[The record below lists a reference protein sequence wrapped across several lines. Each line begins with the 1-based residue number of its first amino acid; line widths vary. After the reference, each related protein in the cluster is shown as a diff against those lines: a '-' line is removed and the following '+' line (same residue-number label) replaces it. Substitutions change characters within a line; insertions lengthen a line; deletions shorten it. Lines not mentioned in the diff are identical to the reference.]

1 MKKLFNYALIGAI
14 ALTGSTML
22 TSCSS
27 SDDAAAEN
35 NNPNFNPETNE
46 VLTKLVFNVA
56 TGNTTRQTSNA
67 TQATTSDPFRG
78 INSAVLLSFK
88 QTDDSKHISAATTAD
103 KRYDLENIMSAGS
116 INAADNNTNS
126 SHRVIET
133 SLPLN
138 TNSLIF
144 YGKAV
149 QSTADKEQFGHLDDF
164 TIADATATGLKLSDT
179 NIELGSRLNGNTEEF
194 QKIGELL
201 GGILTCIMNSNLDGV
216 HKDVVHFGG
225 TTDEFIVTY
234 PDGIYW
240 SSYVTSNGKSPVT
253 SSKDITSLEQLLAD
267 VYKEMTTIRDTEGEL
282 RGGCAHSLIYTIQ
295 SMWSVINQIRCA
307 TPFCA
312 EEAVAQALAK
322 HIHNRLKKY
331 FNGTVPDDGAA
342 VTGVSFLT
350 STTMVLDNFDSET
363 VWPTTADTKP
373 TKIYFTA
380 NPSIAGKNLNQFPE
394 ELYHLPAGSAH
405 YKFDSTKKQFTYQ
418 QDYNTSAVGG
428 GTFNASSYY
437 YPAELCYFG
446 NSPVRTSSAQIRPA
460 DYPNGVDKWKNN
472 SSWDARWNE
481 THVISSTQAVAMK
494 NNINYGTSLLKTQI
508 HYGATSLQDN
518 NHNIQYYKDNTIS
531 PTDEPNK
538 AITIGATS
546 FLLKGILIGG
556 QSKKVGW
563 NYLPKVFNPSETTE
577 TNPTGYIYDNAIASS
592 SIPASGSSAPNYT
605 LVFDNFNATAAAN
618 SQPQDKVYVALE
630 LINNTDQD
638 FYGEHGLIRKGGTFY
653 LIGELDPASKAPT
666 WADSDHPLPPY
677 NADGTTN
684 KVSRVFIQDYMTS
697 VNFTIGEYSLQH
709 AYLTVPD
716 LRYSSL
722 TLGLSVDMNW
732 ETGINFGDVVVGGGQ
747 INP

>member
-35 NNPNFNPETNE
+35 TNPNFNPETNE

-116 INAADNNTNS
+116 INAVDNNTNS

-138 TNSLIF
+138 TNSLVF
-144 YGKAV
+144 YGKAI
-149 QSTADKEQFGHLDDF
+149 QSTPADYEAYGHLEDF
-164 TIADATATGLKLSDT
+164 TIADPAATGLDMSKT
-179 NIELGSRLNGNTEEF
+179 NIELASRINGNLEDF
-194 QKIGELL
+194 QKIGDLL
-201 GGILTCIMNSNLDGV
+201 GGILTCIMHSNLDDT
-216 HKDVVHFGG
+216 HKSA
-225 TTDEFIVTY
+225 VTFQGNPVDY

-240 SSYVTSNGKSPVT
+240 SSYANPGGKSPVT
-253 SSKDITSLEQLLAD
+253 SSHDLFALEKKLAD
-267 VYKEMTTIRDTEGEL
+267 VYKEMTNIRDTEGEL

-295 SMWSVINQIRCA
+295 AIWSVINEIRA
-307 TPFCA
+307 AQPFCK
-312 EEAVAQALAK
+312 EEAVAQALAN
-322 HIHNRLKKY
+322 HIHNRIGNY
-331 FNGTVPDDGAA
+331 FNGTVPTTGAE
-342 VTGVSFLT
+342 VTGVSIKTATDQIISAFAADT
-350 STTMVLDNFDSET
+350 A
-363 VWPTTADTKP
+363 WPTTEAGTKP
-373 TKIYFTA
+373 SNFA
-380 NPSIAGKNLNQFPE
+380 SINSVNLNQFPE
-394 ELYHLPAGSAH
+394 DLYHLPAGSAH
-405 YKFDSTKKQFTYQ
+405 YKFDSTKQQFIYQ

-428 GTFNASSYY
+428 GTFNVTSYY

-446 NSPVRTSSAQIRPA
+446 NSPIRTSSAQVRPA
-460 DYPNGVDKWKNN
+460 DYPNGVSTWKNDANWN
-472 SSWDARWNE
+472 SNWNG

-494 NNINYGTSLLKTQI
+494 NNINYGTSLLKTTVQ
-508 HYGATSLQDN
+508 YGAATIYDN
-518 NHNIQYYKDNTIS
+518 NHNIQYYKDHTIL

-538 AITIGATS
+538 AITVGATS

-563 NYLPKVFNPSETTE
+563 NYLPKAVTAPE
-577 TNPTGYIYDNAIASS
+577 TNPVGYVYDNVLAST
-592 SIPASGSSAPNYT
+592 SIPATGTSAANYT
-605 LVFDNFNATAAAN
+605 LVFDNFNATAAAS

-653 LIGELDPASKAPT
+653 LIGELNPASKAPT

-677 NADGTTN
+677 DADGTTN

-697 VNFTIGEYSLQH
+697 VNFTIGAYSLQH

-716 LRYSSL
+716 LRYSAL

-732 ETGINFGDVVVGGGQ
+732 ETGIDFGDVVVGGGQ
-747 INP
+747 ITNP

>member
-14 ALTGSTML
+14 ALTGPTML

-35 NNPNFNPETNE
+35 TNPNFNPETNE

-88 QTDDSKHISAATTAD
+88 QGDDNKHISAATTAD
-103 KRYDLENIMSAGS
+103 KRYDLENIMSAGT
-116 INAADNNTNS
+116 IDQTN

-138 TNSLIF
+138 TNSLVF
-144 YGKAV
+144 YGKAI
-149 QSTADKEQFGHLDDF
+149 QSTPANYEADGHLENF
-164 TIADATATGLKLSDT
+164 TIADPAATGLDMSKT
-179 NIELGSRLNGNTEEF
+179 NIELASRINGNTEEF
-194 QKIGELL
+194 QKIGDLL
-201 GGILTCIMNSNLDGV
+201 GGILTCIMHSNLVGD
-216 HKDVVHFGG
+216 HKSA
-225 TTDEFIVTY
+225 VTFQGSPVDY

-240 SSYVTSNGKSPVT
+240 SSYGNPGGKSPVT
-253 SSKDITSLEQLLAD
+253 PAHDLYPLEKKLAD
-267 VYKEMTTIRDTEGEL
+267 VYKEMTNIRDTEGEL

-295 SMWSVINQIRCA
+295 AIWSVINEIRA
-307 TPFCA
+307 AQPFCK
-312 EEAVAQALAK
+312 EEAVAQALAI
-322 HIHNRLKKY
+322 HIHNRIKYY
-331 FNGTVPDDGAA
+331 FNGTVPDSGAE
-342 VTGVSFLT
+342 VTGVSINTATDQIISAFGSDT
-350 STTMVLDNFDSET
+350 A
-363 VWPTTADTKP
+363 WPTEAGTKP
-373 TKIYFTA
+373 SNFS
-380 NPSIAGKNLNQFPE
+380 SISNINLNQFPE
-394 ELYHLPAGSAH
+394 DLYHLPAGAAH
-405 YKFDSTKKQFTYQ
+405 YKFDSTKQQFIYQ

-428 GTFNASSYY
+428 GTFNVASYY

-446 NSPVRTSSAQIRPA
+446 NSPIRTSSAQVRPA
-460 DYPNGVDKWKNN
+460 DYPNGVSTWKNN
-472 SSWDARWNE
+472 TSWNSNWNG

-494 NNINYGTSLLKTQI
+494 NNINYGTSLLKTTVQ
-508 HYGATSLQDN
+508 YGAATIYDN
-518 NHNIQYYKDNTIS
+518 NHNIQKYKDSSIS
-531 PTDEPNK
+531 DASEPNK
-538 AITIGATS
+538 QITVSGTS
-546 FLLKGILIGG
+546 FQLKGILIGG

-563 NYLPKVFNPSETTE
+563 NYLPKAVTAPE
-577 TNPTGYIYDNAIASS
+577 TNPVGYVYDNVLTST
-592 SIPASGSSAPNYT
+592 SIPATGTSAANYT
-605 LVFDNFNATAAAN
+605 LVFDNFNATAAA
-618 SQPQDKVYVALE
+618 QDKVYVALE

-653 LIGELDPASKAPT
+653 LIGELNPAGKAPT

-716 LRYSSL
+716 LRYSAL

-732 ETGINFGDVVVGGGQ
+732 ETGIDFGDIVVGGDQ
-747 INP
+747 ITNP

>member
-88 QTDDSKHISAATTAD
+88 QADDSKHISAATTAD

-116 INAADNNTNS
+116 INAADNNSNS

-138 TNSLIF
+138 TNSLVF
-144 YGKAV
+144 YGKAI
-149 QSTADKEQFGHLDDF
+149 QPTPADYEAYGLLEDF
-164 TIADATATGLKLSDT
+164 TIADPTATTIADPTATGLDMSKT
-179 NIELGSRLNGNTEEF
+179 NIELASRINGNLEDF
-194 QKIGELL
+194 QKIGDLL
-201 GGILTCIMNSNLDGV
+201 GGILTCIMYSNLDGT
-216 HKDVVHFGG
+216 HKSP
-225 TTDEFIVTY
+225 VTFQNNSVDY

-240 SSYVTSNGKSPVT
+240 SSYANPGGTSPVT
-253 SSKDITSLEQLLAD
+253 PSHVLYALEKKLAD
-267 VYKEMTTIRDTEGEL
+267 VYKEMTNIRDTEGEL
-282 RGGCAHSLIYTIQ
+282 RGGCAHNIIYTIQ
-295 SMWSVINQIRCA
+295 AIWSVINEIRA
-307 TPFCA
+307 AQPFCK
-312 EEAVAQALAK
+312 EEAVAQALAD
-322 HIHNRLKKY
+322 HIHNRIGKF
-331 FNGTVPDDGAA
+331 FNGSVPTTGAE
-342 VTGVSFLT
+342 VTGVSFKNAT
-350 STTMVLDNFDSET
+350 NNIIENFALDT
-363 VWPTTADTKP
+363 AWPTQADTKP
-373 TKIYFTA
+373 SNFS
-380 NPSIAGKNLNQFPE
+380 SISGLNLNQFPE
-394 ELYHLPAGSAH
+394 DMYHLPAGAAH
-405 YKFDSTKKQFTYQ
+405 YKFNSTKQQFIYQ
-418 QDYNTSAVGG
+418 QEYNTSAVGG
-428 GTFNASSYY
+428 GTFNVSSYY

-446 NSPVRTSSAQIRPA
+446 NSPIRTSSAQVRPN
-460 DYPNGVDKWKNN
+460 DYPNGVSTWKDDANWN
-472 SSWDARWNE
+472 SNWDG

-494 NNINYGTSLLKTQI
+494 NNINYGTSLLKTTVQ
-508 HYGATSLQDN
+508 YGAATIYDN
-518 NHNIQYYKDNTIS
+518 NHNIQYYKDHTIL

-538 AITIGATS
+538 AITVGATS

-563 NYLPKVFNPSETTE
+563 NYLPKAVTAPE
-577 TNPTGYIYDNAIASS
+577 TNPVGYVYDNVLAST
-592 SIPASGSSAPNYT
+592 SIPASDKSTPNYT
-605 LVFDNFNATAAAN
+605 LVFDNFNATAAAA

-630 LINNTDQD
+630 LINNTGED
-638 FYGEHGLIRKGGTFY
+638 FYGEHGLVRKGGTFY
-653 LIGELDPASKAPT
+653 LIGELDPASKAPS

-697 VNFTIGEYSLQH
+697 VNFKIGEYSLQH

-716 LRYSSL
+716 LRYSAL

-732 ETGINFGDVVVGGGQ
+732 ETGIDFGDVVVGGGQ
-747 INP
+747 ITNP

>member
-35 NNPNFNPETNE
+35 TNPNFNPETNE

-88 QTDDSKHISAATTAD
+88 QADDRKHISAATTAD

-138 TNSLIF
+138 TNSLVF
-144 YGKAV
+144 YGKAI
-149 QSTADKEQFGHLDDF
+149 QPTPADYEAYGHLEDF
-164 TIADATATGLKLSDT
+164 TIADPAATGIDMSKT
-179 NIELGSRLNGNTEEF
+179 NIELASRINGNLEDF
-194 QKIGELL
+194 QKIGDLL
-201 GGILTCIMNSNLDGV
+201 GGILTCIMHSNLAGD
-216 HKDVVHFGG
+216 HKSAVTFQGNSVV
-225 TTDEFIVTY
+225 Y

-240 SSYVTSNGKSPVT
+240 SSYANPGGTSPVT
-253 SSKDITSLEQLLAD
+253 PSHGLYALEKKLAD
-267 VYKEMTTIRDTEGEL
+267 VYKEMTNIRDTEGEL

-295 SMWSVINQIRCA
+295 AIWSVINEIRA
-307 TPFCA
+307 AQPFCK
-312 EEAVAQALAK
+312 EEAVAQALAN
-322 HIHNRLKKY
+322 HIHNRIGNY
-331 FNGTVPDDGAA
+331 FNGTVPTTGAE
-342 VTGVSFLT
+342 VTGVSIKTATDQIISAFAA
-350 STTMVLDNFDSET
+350 DSA
-363 VWPTTADTKP
+363 WPTEAGTKP
-373 TKIYFTA
+373 SNFA
-380 NPSIAGKNLNQFPE
+380 SINTVNLNQYPE
-394 ELYHLPAGSAH
+394 EMYHLPAGAAH
-405 YKFDSTKKQFTYQ
+405 YKFDSTKQQFIYQ

-428 GTFNASSYY
+428 GTFNVSSYY

-446 NSPVRTSSAQIRPA
+446 NSPIRTSSAQVRPN
-460 DYPNGVDKWKNN
+460 DYPNGVSTWKDDANWN
-472 SSWDARWNE
+472 SNWDG

-494 NNINYGTSLLKTQI
+494 NNINYGTSLLKTTVQ
-508 HYGATSLQDN
+508 YGAATIYDN
-518 NHNIQYYKDNTIS
+518 NHNIQYYKDNTIL
-531 PTDEPNK
+531 PTNEPNK
-538 AITIGATS
+538 AITVGATS
-546 FLLKGILIGG
+546 FQLKGILIGG

-563 NYLPKVFNPSETTE
+563 NYLPKAVTTPE
-577 TNPTGYIYDNAIASS
+577 TNPVGYVYDNVLAST
-592 SIPASGSSAPNYT
+592 SIPATGTSAANYT
-605 LVFDNFNATAAAN
+605 LVFDNFNATAAAS

-630 LINNTDQD
+630 LINNTGED
-638 FYGEHGLIRKGGTFY
+638 FYGEHGLIRNEGTFY

-677 NADGTTN
+677 NAGGTTN

-697 VNFTIGEYSLQH
+697 VNFTIGAYSLQH

-716 LRYSSL
+716 LRYSAL
-722 TLGLSVDMNW
+722 TLGLSVDMKW
-732 ETGINFGDVVVGGGQ
+732 ETGIDFGDVVIGGGE
-747 INP
+747 ITTP